1 MVISDLC
8 KMRPDPNSGVL
19 YVTEIF
25 PGVQPQQIID
35 NTGWEVDLSRAVPL
49 EEPTFEEIRLLRMEV
64 DPDRHY
70 LGRKKK

>member
-1 MVISDLC
+1 MVSAWSSPTC
-8 KMRPDPNSGVL
+8 ARCV
-19 YVTEIF
+19 